1 MIFRGTTIEGEDAT
15 LQDAASIDELAD
27 RLGAALGTGDAAAL
41 DALFSPGFSIW
52 YNFSD
57 DSLDRA
63 QAMAFFADYFTRVS
77 VRFSD
82 IKRLATPTGW
92 VQQHRV
98 DADGAD
104 GFQIRNM
111 PACLVVTIDGGK
123 IAHIA
128 EYLDSAQT
136 AGFDSSRMHG

>member
-1 MIFRGTTIEGEDAT
+1 M
-15 LQDAASIDELAD
+15 QDAASIDELAD
-27 RLGAALGTGDAAAL
+27 RLGAALAAGDADAF
-41 DALFSPGFSIW
+41 DALFSPNFSIW

-57 DSLDRA
+57 ASLDRA
-63 QAMAFFADYFTRVS
+63 QALTFFADYFTRVS

-82 IKRLATPTGW
+82 ITRLATPTGW

-98 DADGAD
+98 DADGPD
-104 GFQIRNM
+104 GFEIRNM
-111 PACLVVTIDGGK
+111 PACLVVTTADGK

-136 AGFDSSRMHG
+136 AGFDSSRMTG